1 MYSTW
6 RHTTFLRVPIKR
18 PGHNVNVSL
27 VGLLLSQA
35 ESTITKEVPKL
46 KVSFSLSK
54 MSACKNQSQF

>member
-1 MYSTW
+1 MALAVLIFSEG
-6 RHTTFLRVPIKR
+6 F
-18 PGHNVNVSL
+18 GHNVNVSL

-46 KVSFSLSK
+46 KVSFFSLSK